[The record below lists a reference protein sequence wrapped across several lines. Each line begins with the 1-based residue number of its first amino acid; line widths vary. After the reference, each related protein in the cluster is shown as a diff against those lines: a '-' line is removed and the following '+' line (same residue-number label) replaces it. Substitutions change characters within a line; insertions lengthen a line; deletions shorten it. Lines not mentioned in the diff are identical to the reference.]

1 MHSLFSFENA
11 MFQSPHWPL
20 TSLIYL
26 IHIIKN
32 FLPTKITFSPITP
45 NKLCFSEPPLYCY
58 IDIFMYISCSFPFHM
73 KEVQITDMVCQLH
86 GILRD
91 ASSFQLSIL
100 LSLCNVPQTVP
111 QTVTIV
117 TVSGRKMG
125 KGQEPKGCFPPEP
138 VPFRKLSE
146 NPIQEFTGETR
157 KERRE
162 RNVVFI

>member
-1 MHSLFSFENA
+1 MNDLFWSSGLSFCHFPVLESLTWSHYKKKSQQSGATVHIFPFPFKRFLSFFSLLKFFSMHSLFSFENA

-58 IDIFMYISCSFPFHM
+58 IDIFKYISCSFPFHM
-73 KEVQITDMVCQLH
+73 KEVQITDMICQLH

-100 LSLCNVPQTVP
+100 LSLCNVP
-111 QTVTIV
+111 
-117 TVSGRKMG
+117 
-125 KGQEPKGCFPPEP
+125 
-138 VPFRKLSE
+138 
-146 NPIQEFTGETR
+146 
-157 KERRE
+157 
-162 RNVVFI
+162 